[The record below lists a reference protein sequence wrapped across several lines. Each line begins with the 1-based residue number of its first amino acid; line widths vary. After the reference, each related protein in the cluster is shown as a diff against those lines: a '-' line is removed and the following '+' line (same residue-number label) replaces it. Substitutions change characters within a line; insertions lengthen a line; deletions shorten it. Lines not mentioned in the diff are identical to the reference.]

1 MILYYI
7 LSIAFIGVTYLIGRT
22 IEKKH
27 YQEIRKQEVEF
38 ARIPAITIPYLPE
51 SWGMNPEFALNNRSS
66 SIVVTGSVMI
76 SQDYF
81 KSTASILKS
90 IIGGRL
96 YSYETLLDRARR
108 EAVLRMKREARTK
121 GYNTIIGVRFE
132 TSTIASNSNRTT
144 GVEVMVYGT
153 ALRVNQKLS

>member
-1 MILYYI
+1 MLIYYI
-7 LSIAFIGVTYLIGRT
+7 LSIVFVGITYFIGRS
-22 IEKKH
+22 IENRH
-27 YQEIRKQEVEF
+27 YQEIRKQELEF
-38 ARIPAITIPYLPE
+38 ARIPAVTIPYLPK
-51 SWGMNPEFALNNRSS
+51 SWGMSPEFTLRNRPS

-81 KSTASILKS
+81 KSIASLLKS
-90 IIGGRL
+90 VIGGRL

-108 EAVLRMKREARTK
+108 EAVLRMKRDARTK

-132 TSTIASNSNRTT
+132 TSTIASNSSKTT

-153 ALRVNQKLS
+153 ALRVNQNIS